1 MYSMISFLFKNSIY
15 VFNLFYKHR
24 KKHINLNAD
33 FSLGLS
39 LERQRKE
46 LSLLIRLTSKKGDNY
61 W

>member
-1 MYSMISFLFKNSIY
+1 MCLIF
-15 VFNLFYKHR
+15 FYKHR

-39 LERQRKE
+39 LESQRKE
-46 LSLLIRLTSKKGDNY
+46 LSLLIRRTSKKGDNY